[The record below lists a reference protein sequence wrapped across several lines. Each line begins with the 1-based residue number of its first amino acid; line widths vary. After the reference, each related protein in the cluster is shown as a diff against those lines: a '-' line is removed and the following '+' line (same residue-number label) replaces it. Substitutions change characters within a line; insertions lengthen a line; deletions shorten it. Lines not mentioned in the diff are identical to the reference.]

1 MLVKWYVISDRS
13 ELIDTGNRITL
24 GADKSVD
31 GDYHW
36 AELDKQQ
43 SDPTHYMVQ
52 VTAYHSK
59 SGIETTCEYSSI

>member
-31 GDYHW
+31 GDYH
-36 AELDKQQ
+36 
-43 SDPTHYMVQ
+43 
-52 VTAYHSK
+52 
-59 SGIETTCEYSSI
+59 